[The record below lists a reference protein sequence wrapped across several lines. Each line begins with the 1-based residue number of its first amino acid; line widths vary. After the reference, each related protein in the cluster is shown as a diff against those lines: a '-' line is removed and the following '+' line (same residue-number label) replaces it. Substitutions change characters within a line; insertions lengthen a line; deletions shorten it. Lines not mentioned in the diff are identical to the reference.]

1 MSNKVFQLLGE
12 IIINYSKSEI
22 DQATEDAKKLK
33 EELEGIETN
42 ANEAGEAIKSTGETG
57 SGALGQESKIGKAT
71 IWLGNAM
78 YDITL
83 KALNLGKQLI
93 SAGMEYNAAME
104 GYETNFTTLLG
115 GDSERAKQ
123 LVKDLELL
131 AAETPLDTAQT
142 AKAAQDLLIYGTAV
156 DDIIPTLKMMGD
168 ITLGNADRMGRFAL
182 AYNQMLGKGKLMA
195 QEQNQMTEAAVPIVD
210 IVLAHLGLTREAY
223 EAMREEGL
231 LTATDV
237 KDALF
242 AATQAGGQFYNGMA
256 RTMETYQGQT
266 QRAAEIGNKTAGK
279 MFKPFFDVY
288 KSDVLPQLTQTLEN
302 IYNWAEANQDTLSG
316 LAESLGKI
324 ATFALSP
331 NWDSFTDATI
341 TTWDETVKPTLEKA
355 LKLAIG
361 VEVKFPTAGSLH
373 DKFTDWVNGLNPYMP
388 EYLKN
393 SFRIG
398 DKSLSELFDEYS
410 RAQKSGMGI
419 GSADK
424 SGGTS
429 WGEIEVIEVDKNGNP
444 TGNGAGNA
452 VGDAAGRL
460 VGAGGTRSG
469 GTHISAAQPSRNFQL
484 DNLTFFTHENA
495 ITRSG
500 DYLSQAIAQM
510 NNRDNGNASQIIS
523 LLSSIL
529 AATNRPIVLN
539 TGALVGAMSSQLNA
553 QLGRDFTQRV
563 WR

>member
-22 DQATEDAKKLK
+22 DQATQDAKKLK

-42 ANEAGEAIKSTGETG
+42 ADEAGDAIKATGDTG
-57 SGALGQESKIGKAT
+57 STALGENSKIGKAT

-83 KALNLGKQLI
+83 KAMNLGKQLI

-123 LVKDLELL
+123 LVKDLEVL

-156 DDIIPTLKMMGD
+156 DDVIDTLKMMGD

-210 IVLAHLGLTREAY
+210 IVLDHLGLTREAY
-223 EAMREEGL
+223 EDMREQGL
-231 LTATDV
+231 LAASDV

-242 AATQAGGQFYNGMA
+242 AATQSGGQFYNGMA

-279 MFKPFFDVY
+279 LFEPFFEVY
-288 KSDVLPQLTQTLEN
+288 KSDVLPQLTTTLEN
-302 IYNWAEANQDTLSG
+302 IYNWAEENQDTLRG
-316 LAESLGKI
+316 FAESLGKI
-324 ATFALSP
+324 ANFALSP
-331 NWDSFTDATI
+331 NWDSFMTATL
-341 TTWDETVKPTLEKA
+341 TTWDETVKPSLEKV
-355 LKLAIG
+355 LKLTVG
-361 VEVKFPTAGSLH
+361 VEVEFPTAGSLADQFH
-373 DKFTDWVNGLNPYMP
+373 EWILDLMP
-388 EYLKN
+388 NLPEEAKHFFKL
-393 SFRIG
+393 G
-398 DKSLSELFDEYS
+398 DKSLSELYDEYS
-410 RAQKSGMGI
+410 RAKKSGLGA
-419 GSADK
+419 GA
-424 SGGTS
+424 SGKNKGTN
-429 WGEIEVIEVDKNGNP
+429 WDDIEVIDI
-444 TGNGAGNA
+444 TGKETTPDTYGSIAPSPNIGSFG
-452 VGDAAGRL
+452 GR

-469 GTHISAAQPSRNFQL
+469 SAQPARNFNL
-484 DNLTFFTHENA
+484 DNFSLLTHDNG
-495 ITRSG
+495 ILNNG
-500 DYLSQAIAQM
+500 DYLAQAITQM
-510 NNRDNGNASQIIS
+510 NSNNNDKSSQMIS
-523 LLSSIL
+523 LLTAIL

-539 TGALVGAMSSQLNA
+539 TGALVGGLSGPINT
-553 QLGRDFTQRV
+553 QLGRDLTQSVRR
-563 WR
+563 W

>member
-22 DQATEDAKKLK
+22 DQATQDAKKLK

-42 ANEAGEAIKSTGETG
+42 ADEAGDAIKATGDTG
-57 SGALGQESKIGKAT
+57 STALGENSKIGKAT

-83 KALNLGKQLI
+83 KAMNLGKQLI

-123 LVKDLELL
+123 LVKDLEVL

-156 DDIIPTLKMMGD
+156 DDVIDTLKMMGD

-210 IVLAHLGLTREAY
+210 IVLDHLGLTREAY
-223 EAMREEGL
+223 EDMREQGL
-231 LTATDV
+231 LAASDV

-242 AATQAGGQFYNGMA
+242 AATQSGGQFYNGMA

-279 MFKPFFDVY
+279 LFEPFFEVY

-302 IYNWAEANQDTLSG
+302 IYNWAEENQDTLRG
-316 LAESLGKI
+316 FAESLGKI
-324 ATFALSP
+324 ANFTLSP
-331 NWDSFTDATI
+331 DWDSFTDATI
-341 TTWDETVKPTLEKA
+341 STWENTVKPTLEKA
-355 LKLAIG
+355 LSLLIG
-361 VEVKFPTAGSLH
+361 VELKFPTLGDTQAGLTEWIYGFIPNLPEDVRNFIH
-373 DKFTDWVNGLNPYMP
+373 FRGKNGAEIY
-388 EYLKN
+388 E
-393 SFRIG
+393 
-398 DKSLSELFDEYS
+398 EYS
-410 RAQKSGMGI
+410 RAKESGLGA
-419 GSADK
+419 GA
-424 SGGTS
+424 SGKNKGTN
-429 WGEIEVIEVDKNGNP
+429 WDDIEVIDITEKEPDTYGSIAPSPNIGSF
-444 TGNGAGNA
+444 GGQ
-452 VGDAAGRL
+452 VGG
-460 VGAGGTRSG
+460 GGTRSG
-469 GTHISAAQPSRNFQL
+469 IAQPARNFNL
-484 DNLTFFTHENA
+484 DHFSLLTHDNSILNNNDYLAQA
-495 ITRSG
+495 IT
-500 DYLSQAIAQM
+500 QM
-510 NNRDNGNASQIIS
+510 NSNNNDNSSQMIS
-523 LLSSIL
+523 LLTAIL

-539 TGALVGAMSSQLNA
+539 TGALVSGLSGPINT
-553 QLGRDFTQRV
+553 QLGRDFTQSVRR
-563 WR
+563 W